1 MKAPADT
8 LFPLSPY
15 PGLRPF
21 HDDEVEL
28 FFGREEQT
36 DQLLD
41 RLYKTRLL
49 AVVGPSGCG
58 KSSLVRA
65 GMIAALQTGL
75 MSGTGAHWR
84 IAEMRPGGRPLWRLA
99 SALAAPLAL
108 DIERSGGPTAV
119 AFADATLRRG
129 RLGLVELLQ
138 ERWLP
143 EGANLLL
150 LVDQFEEIFRFRQE
164 GSANEADAFV
174 ALLLASAAQ
183 SDYPVYVVLTM
194 RSDFL
199 GECALFHKLPEAIN
213 DGQYLTPRMTRE
225 QTRSAIVGP
234 ARVFD
239 ADVEPALVTQLLN
252 EIGSDTDQLPLLQ
265 HALMRMWQ
273 HMQARTAAA
282 ARAPE
287 GDSDGDGEAAVP
299 VLTMADYAAVG
310 SIAKALSTHVNQ
322 VHDSLAPRQQRTVEL
337 MFRRLTHRAIGKR
350 DTRRPARLS
359 DVAAVA
365 DVAAEDIMEVV
376 EAFRQPDRSFV
387 TPPVGVGLSADTILD
402 IGHESL
408 IRQWDRLN
416 AWVDAE
422 ARSADMYFRLKD
434 SARRE
439 QAGRAAPW
447 RPPELDE
454 GLMWREQE
462 APNEAWAR
470 RYGTA
475 EDYALAMRFLDRS
488 AEQQRVERELAE
500 QARRDKEEAER
511 QRREEREL
519 WVQTQLRAGKRFRLL
534 AMGMGALAVVA
545 LVLLFAA
552 VNSTRRA
559 DAERANAEAQAALAL
574 ARQLNASAE
583 AAADATMQGLER
595 SLLLTL
601 ESLHTRWTPEGHA
614 ALLARM
620 DLLPDAPRRTW
631 RLQAGRISALAPG
644 PDERWLAVAAEGGTY
659 LLRAEAAAEPTRLSA
674 TGHGDVPTLAAS
686 ADGRW
691 LAARCDVEVCLY
703 DSADWQVIRRLPV
716 PRPAHSFLR
725 FSPDGRW
732 LAAVSFRPPVLK
744 LYDTATWQE
753 RASADMEHEPAWVLQ
768 FSPDGQRLASSGSN
782 RLRLWR
788 TEGLQPLASLEIRN
802 NWGEPLAVSPDGH
815 FVAVQ
820 GEGDTLQL
828 VDIVSDEGA
837 TRLAADP
844 ARRMLRASSRGPA
857 VFSADGRHVAVTQ
870 PGHDAVLIGD
880 VDGGRERTRIPR
892 AAGALAFIQGGHL
905 LTGNLDGTVDEW
917 EAVEKGVRMLPHG
930 EAVRAVAFSPDGRR
944 LATATDTTLRI
955 FDTANWT
962 EAARAIVPAAAN
974 GLAFSHD
981 GRWLAA
987 IEDGGLRLIDTASE
1001 PWHTVGP
1008 LPHEWQINAVAF
1020 SPDGRSLAT
1029 TTAASFSRGVGFTR
1043 PTTRR
1048 VWSLADGSE
1057 LGWMFDVDNDRKG
1070 PYSTFAAA
1078 QGSLDKLETTAG
1090 GDRTLAAQAASWPLA
1105 HTPDRVASAPDLPW
1119 LKSLTAR
1126 KIALVGS
1133 AVERVARAQPGRFSD
1148 SAFSADGRWLATAG
1162 EDGKVRLWHL
1172 APDDLAADTCA
1183 RLTRNLSCDEWGEI
1197 LPDKPYRKTCPALPD
1212 PPGIAECRAVSLESA
1227 ERPTPAAQLTPGQ

>member
-1 MKAPADT
+1 MNAPT
-8 LFPLSPY
+8 GTPSPLSPY

-41 RLYKTRLL
+41 RLRKTRFL

-129 RLGLVELLQ
+129 PLGLVELLQ

-164 GSANEADAFV
+164 GSADEADAFV

-252 EIGSDTDQLPLLQ
+252 EIGSDPDQLPLLQ

-273 HMQARTAAA
+273 HMQARTSAAA
-282 ARAPE
+282 
-287 GDSDGDGEAAVP
+287 GDGHGDAAAP

-322 VHDSLAPRQQRTVEL
+322 VHDSLAARQQRIVER
-337 MFRRLTHRAIGKR
+337 MFRRLTHRATGKR

-365 DVAAEDIMEVV
+365 DVAAAEVTDVV
-376 EAFRQPDRSFV
+376 EAFRRPDRSFV
-387 TPPVGVGLSADTILD
+387 TPPAGVELTADTVLD

-408 IRQWDRLN
+408 IRRWDRLN

-422 ARSADMYFRLKD
+422 AKSADMYFRLKD

-439 QAGRAAPW
+439 QAGRAALW

-454 GLMWREQE
+454 GLTWREQE

-511 QRREEREL
+511 QRRAEREQ

-552 VNSTRRA
+552 VDSTRRA

-574 ARQLNASAE
+574 ARQLNVSAE
-583 AAADATMQGLER
+583 VAADATMLGLQR

-601 ESLHTRWTPEGHA
+601 ESLRTQWTPEGHA

-620 DLLPDAPRRTW
+620 DLLPDTPRRTW
-631 RLQAGRISALAPG
+631 RLQAGRISAVAPG
-644 PDERWLAVAAEGGTY
+644 PDLRWLAVAAEGGTY
-659 LLRAEAAAEPTRLSA
+659 LLRADTAAEPMRLSA

-686 ADGRW
+686 PDGRW
-691 LAARCDVEVCLY
+691 LAARCGVEVCLY
-703 DSADWQVIRRLPV
+703 DTADWQVSRRLPV

-725 FSPDGRW
+725 FSPDGSR
-732 LAAVSFRPPVLK
+732 LAAVSFRPPVMK

-753 RASADMEHEPAWVLQ
+753 HASADMEQEPAWVLQ

-782 RLRLWR
+782 RLQLWR
-788 TEGLQPLASLEIRN
+788 TEGLQPLAALEIRN
-802 NWGEPLAVSPDGH
+802 NWGDPLAFGPDGRSI
-815 FVAVQ
+815 AVQ

-828 VDIVSDEGA
+828 VDIVSDEGT
-837 TRLAADP
+837 TRLTADP
-844 ARRMLRASSRGPA
+844 GRRMLRASSRGPA

-870 PGHDAVLIGD
+870 PGHDAVLVGD

-892 AAGALAFIQGGHL
+892 AAGALAFIAGGHL
-905 LTGNLDGTVDEW
+905 LTGNFDGTVDEW
-917 EAVEKGVRMLPHG
+917 EAVEKGVRMLPHDD
-930 EAVRAVAFSPDGRR
+930 AVRAVAFSPDGRR
-944 LATATDTTLRI
+944 LATTTATTLRI
-955 FDTANWT
+955 FDTARWT
-962 EAARAIVPAAAN
+962 EVARATVPAAAN
-974 GLAFSHD
+974 GLAFSPD

-987 IEDGGLRLIDTASE
+987 IEDSGLRLIDTASE

-1020 SPDGRSLAT
+1020 SPDGKLVAT
-1029 TTAASFSRGVGFTR
+1029 TTAASFSRGVGITR

-1048 VWSLADGSE
+1048 LWSLADGSE
-1057 LGWMFDVDNDRKG
+1057 LGWMFDVDHDRKG
-1070 PYSTFAAA
+1070 PYSSFTAA
-1078 QGSLDKLETTAG
+1078 QESLDKLTATSG
-1090 GDRTLAAQAASWPLA
+1090 GDAALAAQAASWPLA

-1119 LKSLTAR
+1119 LKAQTAR
-1126 KIALVGS
+1126 KMALVGS
-1133 AVERVARAQPGRFSD
+1133 AVARAARAHPGRFSD

-1172 APDDLAADTCA
+1172 APEDLAADTCA

-1212 PPGIAECRAVSLESA
+1212 PPDIAECG
-1227 ERPTPAAQLTPGQ
+1227 AAPRGSRGP